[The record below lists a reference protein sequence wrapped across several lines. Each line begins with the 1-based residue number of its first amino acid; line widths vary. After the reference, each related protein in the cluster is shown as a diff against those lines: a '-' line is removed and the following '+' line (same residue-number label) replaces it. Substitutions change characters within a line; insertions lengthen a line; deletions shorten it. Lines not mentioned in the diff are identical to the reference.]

1 MIRWVFFSRFDPIR
15 STVDRSRAFTRT
27 KKKNPFP
34 SRRPRRTHETNP
46 PRSSGCRPSPARG
59 SAVDNHHRLARLVR
73 SFVRSNCSN
82 NEKRA
87 RSRTHGKSAS
97 PDPSFVRT
105 RPIDRSTALG
115 RAPARA
121 WDRPPPPPYPVPDAT
136 GRDSKIK
143 TKSSRSAI
151 DRSIDRTHDRCAS
164 PTKLHM
170 SDCSYR
176 KNGHVLSFN
185 SSMG

>member
-15 STVDRSRAFTRT
+15 STVDRPRAFTRT
-27 KKKNPFP
+27 KKKKPLPVTSSTTYARNQPAAVVRVSSVARARFC
-34 SRRPRRTHETNP
+34 RRQSSSPRP
-46 PRSSGCRPSPARG
+46 P
-59 SAVDNHHRLARLVR
+59 R

-115 RAPARA
+115 RAPAPGI
-121 WDRPPPPPYPVPDAT
+121 DPPPLPSPRFD
-136 GRDSKIK
+136 G
-143 TKSSRSAI
+143 SRFENQNEIISI
-151 DRSIDRTHDRCAS
+151 RDRSIDRSHARS
-164 PTKLHM
+164 M
-170 SDCSYR
+170 RVSD
-176 KNGHVLSFN
+176 KTPHVRLFVSQKWTCFEF
-185 SSMG
+185 

>member
-15 STVDRSRAFTRT
+15 ST
-27 KKKNPFP
+27 
-34 SRRPRRTHETNP
+34 
-46 PRSSGCRPSPARG
+46 RSSARVYPNEEKKPLPVTSSPTYARNQPAAVVRVSSVARARFCRRQSSSP
-59 SAVDNHHRLARLVR
+59 RLPR

-87 RSRTHGKSAS
+87 RSRTRGKSAS

-115 RAPARA
+115 RAPAPGI
-121 WDRPPPPPYPVPDAT
+121 DPPPLPSPRFD
-136 GRDSKIK
+136 G
-143 TKSSRSAI
+143 SRFENQNEIISI
-151 DRSIDRTHDRCAS
+151 RDRSIDRSIARTMRAS

-176 KNGHVLSFN
+176 KNGRVLSFN